1 MRKLLYE
8 IYNALSGIVTALT
21 PAEPELE
28 AVMEPLSETRTIRGG
43 KKK

>member
-21 PAEPELE
+21 PVEPEPQVEL
-28 AVMEPLSETRTIRGG
+28 EPLSDTRTIRGG